1 MTIMKTNNNNIFF
14 ISIFFTWFIL
24 NLILI
29 YSVDNLTRLNASADV
44 ASWLEPAKSIFFTN
58 SFFYNT
64 EYANQAIYRSPIIP
78 IILGFS
84 FKFADNFSFT
94 PFVLFQITAAGLTS
108 LILLKMIE
116 DKPTILKVFLISTF
130 LFNPN
135 LISSIHL
142 VQSEIFTMFFF
153 ICSFYFVFGYLKN
166 QNKLRN
172 SILSGIFLGIA
183 ILTRPSIIFLLF
195 ILPLVFYTCQC
206 SGLYDFFR
214 IKKKYLNLFHGII
227 SILVGIIVMFPW
239 ANFVKSIE
247 GEYSI
252 TAAET
257 RYRFV
262 WDQAIYA
269 TALSKNI
276 SYNKALLESEYQER
290 NKKNYQLCNNEK
302 NNSITRAKCFNKL
315 TSEGYIVFFDNR
327 LLGHLKALLRSI
339 FQFFLAGGGQNF
351 TNLIQPI
358 KDENIDDK
366 KWVSQPHK
374 NIMLFNDGNQFAFI
388 STIITVTYAAIMRI
402 FGLLGVIFLFIR
414 KEYSTLILILGV
426 LSYFSVIH
434 IYHGSSRYRV
444 PVEPV
449 LAYLSMYGF
458 YFLNKVKIKRFF

>member
-1 MTIMKTNNNNIFF
+1 MK
-14 ISIFFTWFIL
+14 
-24 NLILI
+24 
-29 YSVDNLTRLNASADV
+29 Y
-44 ASWLEPAKSIFFTN
+44 
-58 SFFYNT
+58 
-64 EYANQAIYRSPIIP
+64 
-78 IILGFS
+78 
-84 FKFADNFSFT
+84 
-94 PFVLFQITAAGLTS
+94 
-108 LILLKMIE
+108 LLC
-116 DKPTILKVFLISTF
+116 
-130 LFNPN
+130 
-135 LISSIHL
+135 
-142 VQSEIFTMFFF
+142 FF

-327 LLGHLKALLRSI
+327 LFGHIKAL
-339 FQFFLAGGGQNF
+339 
-351 TNLIQPI
+351 
-358 KDENIDDK
+358 
-366 KWVSQPHK
+366 
-374 NIMLFNDGNQFAFI
+374 
-388 STIITVTYAAIMRI
+388 
-402 FGLLGVIFLFIR
+402 
-414 KEYSTLILILGV
+414 
-426 LSYFSVIH
+426 
-434 IYHGSSRYRV
+434 
-444 PVEPV
+444 
-449 LAYLSMYGF
+449 
-458 YFLNKVKIKRFF
+458 